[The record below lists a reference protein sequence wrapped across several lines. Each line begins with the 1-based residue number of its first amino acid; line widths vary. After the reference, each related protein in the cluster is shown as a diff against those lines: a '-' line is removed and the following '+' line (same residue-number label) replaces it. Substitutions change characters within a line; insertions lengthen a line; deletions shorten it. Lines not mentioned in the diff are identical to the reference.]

1 MKILN
6 FYRYT
11 NKDNQIELS
20 FEPMPATSAQKLY
33 LLIADSG
40 YYLENIITG
49 QRKHSIQIVEQQVKN
64 WIEKKYE

>member
-20 FEPMPATSAQKLY
+20 FEPMPTTSAQKLY